1 MAMRKKRKDTGRKR
15 RPYKKRVVS
24 INKKKEVGTAATP
37 SDTATSND
45 KYGQRGMYKAGV
57 YSDRSPQEDAYRK
70 RQLGIDES
78 RIRRQQTADRINMV
92 REGRGWLNTASNIAA
107 FL

>member
-1 MAMRKKRKDTGRKR
+1 MAIRKKRKDVGRKR

-24 INKKKEVGTAATP
+24 MNKKKELDTTP
-37 SDTATSND
+37 TTG
-45 KYGQRGMYKAGV
+45 KYGTRGGYKAGM

-78 RIRRQQTADRINMV
+78 RIRRQQTADAINIV
-92 REGRGWLNTASNIAA
+92 RESRGWVNTASNIAA